1 MLQRIVYP
9 GGGREV
15 HSGSVGKVLA
25 KETWLPKFRSL
36 VPMKTPDVA
45 ACACNPIAGGKGV
58 SGEKKT
64 GRSQR
69 FANKPI

>member
-1 MLQRIVYP
+1 MVFKDGP
-9 GGGREV
+9 GLGIDGPMSKMPTMQAGGPE
-15 HSGSVGKVLA
+15 
-25 KETWLPKFRSL
+25 FRSL

-58 SGEKKT
+58 YGEKKT